1 MEPNVDSSTTSKA
14 PPKPMYLI
22 TAPSTLRSNT
32 NYQLMLQL
40 FNSTKPLDVEV
51 KIVSNKKDNPII
63 ANTSYQ
69 LQSDEAQ
76 EIQLSIGQLENAV
89 YKLIVKGKS
98 DELEFETKKELK
110 FNKKYLSTF
119 IQTDKATYKP
129 HDIVKFR
136 AIVVDHNLVPS
147 IKGPVDIFIKD
158 PIENLIKQWKNQ
170 SMHMGVVENELQLSE
185 QPPLGDWSIEVKVN
199 NESMVKKFTVAEYV
213 LPTFSVSINLPPY
226 ATFNRSDIIAT
237 IKAIY
242 TYDRSL
248 FKYHTEL
255 EFEFNA
261 MVEESLTG
269 KKHESMTTF
278 KVYKN
283 EIKLS
288 MVDQNKICKPGLQ
301 YMNHIKVSYQDD
313 TPVEDD
319 DGSPVI
325 IKYGYSYE
333 ESSWNE
339 TINVV
344 PIKGLAF
351 FEFIPKKA
359 INGNIGIK
367 AIYKNQKYNI
377 EWITCAHSPSDSFI
391 QVDMKNAI
399 SDHLLTRSAKMEEDV
414 TFSVT
419 ATEPIDMFT
428 YQIVSREGIV
438 QMRTIRSTTK
448 ANEHE
453 FTVTIDKNMYPKLRL
468 IVHYVREMDNEIV
481 VDTMD
486 LIIEGGVQLRTPISL
501 VSNVELTKPG
511 GRVSVRAETNPSAY
525 VGLLGVDQSVLLLKG
540 GNDIT
545 KADVTKEIELYSS
558 ISASKYNSWLRT
570 NVLDIF
576 QNSGVVIITNAK
588 MYEETFG
595 RPMPMYASASLGIAS
610 LEHSISDD
618 IVETKGSVRRKVVP
632 LSVKSKFNSR
642 KIKPQVKTR
651 QKFPETWIWTNM
663 TAGTNGIA
671 TYSDTIPDTIT
682 SWYISAFA
690 MDQVNG
696 LGIVDSPLK
705 ISVFRPFFIKLS
717 LPYSIIRGESVSIPV
732 LIYNYQNKPINAEIV
747 MENEK
752 DEFDFPNAANEISNM
767 EKEDVNHKLMRRSI
781 TVPAQDGVSVPF
793 VITPKKLGKIDLNV
807 RASTENAGDAII
819 RKLLVKPEGQT
830 QYFNKPIFVKLVKDK
845 EQSLIKN
852 ISIDISPKAVP
863 GSVRVRVTGVAD
875 ILGPTINH
883 IDDLLRMPYGCGEQT
898 MINFVPNI
906 VVLDYLTQAN
916 RLTNEIKSK
925 AIRHIETGYQREL
938 TYRHDDGSFSAF
950 GKHDKAGSTWL
961 TAYVVKSFLQARSY
975 IDIDQTII
983 KNGIEYL
990 ISCQNQDGSFAEL
1003 GEIHHK
1009 EMQGGA
1015 GKSNSSATLT
1025 AYVLIAILNE
1035 EKINMNE
1042 RIQES
1047 IHKAEDFIYKR
1058 LLETNSSYESAIITY
1073 ALHLADSSRMDE
1085 AFNKTINLVKRDANG
1100 MSYLSDSV
1108 VKSNDETDKSF
1119 DSDYLYMPKS
1129 QDVESSSYLLL
1140 TLVKRANTDE
1150 AVSIL
1155 RWLISKQNSNGGFSS
1170 TQDTVIGLQS
1180 IGSIASELSDSNLN
1194 LTATVTHGQDV
1205 AKKVEQ
1211 LHFNSDNALVL
1222 QQIDL
1227 DDDSKSVQI
1236 EAKGQGTAIIQL
1248 SYQYNIAE
1256 EAEKPSFEL
1265 KAQRNENSNEHN
1277 LNLDVCARYIKGD
1290 ATNMALIEVEL
1301 PSGFQADNDELQ
1313 NITQT
1318 VPTVKRVDTANNE
1331 GTVVIYF
1338 DQITNSKEIC
1348 ITVVARRVFKVA
1360 NQKPVPVSVYDYYDR
1375 SKMSRIFYE
1384 PLPISI
1390 NDIAKE

>member
-1 MEPNVDSSTTSKA
+1 MQSYLFTFIIVIVFSLCSLTIANHTMEPNVDSSTTSKA

-136 AIVVDHNLVPS
+136 SIVVDHNLVPS
-147 IKGPVDIFIKD
+147 IEGPVDIFIKD

-185 QPPLGDWSIEVKVN
+185 QPPLDDWSIEVKVN
-199 NESMVKKFTVAEYV
+199 NESMVKKFKVAEYV

-242 TYDRSL
+242 TYGKPVKGKATLSINQKNFYYMHRRRKPEKKDDSMYKTTIDLKDDGTVDIPINLMRDIKFPDRSL

-663 TAGTNGIA
+663 TAG
-671 TYSDTIPDTIT
+671 
-682 SWYISAFA
+682 
-690 MDQVNG
+690 
-696 LGIVDSPLK
+696 
-705 ISVFRPFFIKLS
+705 
-717 LPYSIIRGESVSIPV
+717 
-732 LIYNYQNKPINAEIV
+732 
-747 MENEK
+747 
-752 DEFDFPNAANEISNM
+752 
-767 EKEDVNHKLMRRSI
+767 
-781 TVPAQDGVSVPF
+781 
-793 VITPKKLGKIDLNV
+793 
-807 RASTENAGDAII
+807 
-819 RKLLVKPEGQT
+819 
-830 QYFNKPIFVKLVKDK
+830 
-845 EQSLIKN
+845 
-852 ISIDISPKAVP
+852 
-863 GSVRVRVTGVAD
+863 
-875 ILGPTINH
+875 
-883 IDDLLRMPYGCGEQT
+883 
-898 MINFVPNI
+898 
-906 VVLDYLTQAN
+906 
-916 RLTNEIKSK
+916 
-925 AIRHIETGYQREL
+925 
-938 TYRHDDGSFSAF
+938 
-950 GKHDKAGSTWL
+950 
-961 TAYVVKSFLQARSY
+961 
-975 IDIDQTII
+975 
-983 KNGIEYL
+983 
-990 ISCQNQDGSFAEL
+990 
-1003 GEIHHK
+1003 
-1009 EMQGGA
+1009 
-1015 GKSNSSATLT
+1015 
-1025 AYVLIAILNE
+1025 YVL
-1035 EKINMNE
+1035 
-1042 RIQES
+1042 
-1047 IHKAEDFIYKR
+1047 
-1058 LLETNSSYESAIITY
+1058 
-1073 ALHLADSSRMDE
+1073 
-1085 AFNKTINLVKRDANG
+1085 
-1100 MSYLSDSV
+1100 
-1108 VKSNDETDKSF
+1108 SN
-1119 DSDYLYMPKS
+1119 Y
-1129 QDVESSSYLLL
+1129 
-1140 TLVKRANTDE
+1140 
-1150 AVSIL
+1150 
-1155 RWLISKQNSNGGFSS
+1155 
-1170 TQDTVIGLQS
+1170 
-1180 IGSIASELSDSNLN
+1180 
-1194 LTATVTHGQDV
+1194 
-1205 AKKVEQ
+1205 
-1211 LHFNSDNALVL
+1211 
-1222 QQIDL
+1222 
-1227 DDDSKSVQI
+1227 
-1236 EAKGQGTAIIQL
+1236 
-1248 SYQYNIAE
+1248 
-1256 EAEKPSFEL
+1256 
-1265 KAQRNENSNEHN
+1265 
-1277 LNLDVCARYIKGD
+1277 
-1290 ATNMALIEVEL
+1290 
-1301 PSGFQADNDELQ
+1301 
-1313 NITQT
+1313 
-1318 VPTVKRVDTANNE
+1318 
-1331 GTVVIYF
+1331 
-1338 DQITNSKEIC
+1338 
-1348 ITVVARRVFKVA
+1348 
-1360 NQKPVPVSVYDYYDR
+1360 
-1375 SKMSRIFYE
+1375 
-1384 PLPISI
+1384 
-1390 NDIAKE
+1390 